1 MSRHRRLAASLL
13 IPSAAVLAQST
24 PPAVP
29 PGDKPVSTDEAPK
42 KEQLQTVE
50 VKGATASY
58 DARRDDTASKT
69 VLNAEEIRK
78 YGDDNIFDVLKRAP
92 GVTVT
97 GKTLRM
103 RGLGAGYT
111 QILVNG
117 DRPPPGFSL
126 DALTPDQIERIEIV
140 RAASAE
146 FSMQSIAGTI
156 NIVLRKVVSKPQRDL
171 RLSAFRSDES
181 RNLNVG
187 GTLGDRKGNVSYFLN
202 GTLYAGDNAF
212 RSWSA
217 DRLVAPDGTL
227 LQSRESPYDGQ
238 GNYRGVALFPRLSWK
253 LESGDELN
261 LSLGLQATRSS
272 WGGSSLTT
280 NLAGTFP
287 DPDYLEYYQRS
298 PNGSRM
304 QRVEGNWIA
313 KLAGGKLDL
322 TASAERSRNT
332 NDSFSDQYTAGR
344 ALRLVRDWDSV
355 TDGRRT
361 SLRGKYTRS
370 LFDGHA
376 LTSGFDTSVE
386 TSDQARDR
394 VEQLGS
400 AAPSRLLERFE
411 PTIKR
416 LAGYLQDEWSIDKQL
431 SVYLGARWE
440 SVKTDSDATG
450 SPAAGSPA
458 AGLPAT
464 GLLATH
470 ANSHVLSPVV
480 QTLYKLPGAADGSG
494 GRQLRLALTRT
505 YKAPTI
511 DQLTARRYES
521 AVNTRF
527 NADSAGNPNLQPEL
541 ARGIDLT
548 YEHFL
553 PQGAMFSASASRRE
567 ITDYIR
573 TRLDLDPDG
582 RWVYRPVN
590 DGDALVRSFEAELKV
605 PGKLLMDA
613 AAGVDLRAA
622 VTRNWSTVAT
632 VPGPG
637 NRLDG
642 QTPLSANLGLDYRK
656 GDLSFG
662 ASLAYQQGAW
672 VRVSE
677 AQSQRQQTRR
687 DLAAYAL
694 WKLNPRYQV
703 RVSLSNLLGMDQT
716 SDRLYQDAAGV
727 SRELSYQP
735 GSVRAG
741 VNLEMKL

>member
-13 IPSAAVLAQST
+13 IPSAAALAQTS
-24 PPAVP
+24 PPPTAP
-29 PGDKPVSTDEAPK
+29 ADKPVSTEEAPK
-42 KEQLQTVE
+42 PKTEKLQTVE

-69 VLNAEEIRK
+69 VLNADEIRK

-171 RLSAFRSDES
+171 RMSAFRSDQS
-181 RNLNVG
+181 RNLNLG
-187 GTLGDRKGNVSYFLN
+187 GTLGDRKGKLSYFLN
-202 GTLYAGDNAF
+202 GTIYAGDNAF
-212 RSWSA
+212 TSIGA
-217 DRLVAPDGTL
+217 DRFYAPGGTL
-227 LQSRESPYDGQ
+227 VQSRETPYDGG
-238 GNYRGVALFPRLSWK
+238 GNYRGIALFPRLSWK

-261 LSLGLQATRSS
+261 LSFGLQATRAS
-272 WGGSSLTT
+272 WGGNSRTA
-280 NLAGTFP
+280 NLVGSFP
-287 DPDYLEYYQRS
+287 DPDYIEYAQRS
-298 PNGSRM
+298 PNSSRM

-322 TASAERSRNT
+322 TASAERSRNAS
-332 NDSFSDQYTAGR
+332 DSFSDQYTAGR

-355 TDGRRT
+355 TDGRRA
-361 SLRGKYTRS
+361 SLRGKYARS

-376 LTSGFDTSVE
+376 MTAGFDTSVE
-386 TSDQARDR
+386 TSEQARDR
-394 VEQLGS
+394 RELLGG
-400 AAPSRLLERFE
+400 AYTRILETFE
-411 PTIKR
+411 PTITR
-416 LAGYLQDEWSIDKQL
+416 LAGYVQDEWSIDKQL
-431 SVYLGARWE
+431 SLYLGARWE
-440 SVKTDSDATG
+440 GVKTDSEA
-450 SPAAGSPA
+450 S
-458 AGLPAT
+458 GLAP
-464 GLLATH
+464 TH
-470 ANSHVLSPVV
+470 ANSHVLSPVA
-480 QTLYKLPGAADGSG
+480 QTLYKIPGAEDGSG

-521 AVNTRF
+521 PVNTRF
-527 NADSAGNPNLQPEL
+527 NADSAGNPDLQPEL

-553 PQGAMFSASASRRE
+553 PQGALFSVSVSRRD

-573 TRLDLDPDG
+573 SRLDLDAGG
-582 RWVYRPVN
+582 RWVERPVN
-590 DGDALVRSFEAELKV
+590 DGDALVRSFEAELKM

-613 AAGVDLRAA
+613 AAPFDFRAA
-622 VTRNWSTVAT
+622 VTRNWSTVST

-642 QTPLSANLGLDYRK
+642 QTPLSANLGVDYRK
-656 GDLSFG
+656 GALSFG

-687 DLAAYAL
+687 DLDTYAL
-694 WKLNPRYQV
+694 WKFNPRYQL

-716 SDRLYQDAAGV
+716 SDRSYEDAAGV
-727 SRELSYQP
+727 SRETNYQP